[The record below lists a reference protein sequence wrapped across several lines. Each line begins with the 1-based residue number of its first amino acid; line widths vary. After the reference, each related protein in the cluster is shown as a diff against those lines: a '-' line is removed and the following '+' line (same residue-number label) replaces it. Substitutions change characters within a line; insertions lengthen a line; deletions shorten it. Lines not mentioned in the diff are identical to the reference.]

1 MEIIKKRAEDNKKFI
16 RREIDILEPDII
28 ISGNIG
34 HILAPMFDNFEVV
47 ERLGE
52 DVCVHKVKLNG
63 REILYLD
70 CWHFS
75 NFTKADF
82 ANFYSPVCSTVKKY
96 KQKNS

>member
-1 MEIIKKRAEDNKKFI
+1 
-16 RREIDILEPDII
+16 
-28 ISGNIG
+28 
-34 HILAPMFDNFEVV
+34 
-47 ERLGE
+47 LGE

-82 ANFYSPVCSTVKKY
+82 ANFYSPVCSAVKKY
-96 KQKNS
+96 FKNS